1 MNKMELCVEATSD
14 QVFLEDLRAS
24 LVAPLVRNP
33 PAMQEM
39 QFNSWLG
46 KISTG
51 EGVGYPLQHG
61 SVSKE
66 SACNVGDL
74 GSIPWLGRS
83 PGGGRGNP
91 LQYSCLENPRGQR
104 SLAGCSPWSHKE
116 SDTTEWLSTA
126 WKTSGKPEEWVC
138 TLRSISP
145 FCCTC
150 PPNPPVSPQPL

>member
-104 SLAGCSPWSHKE
+104 SLVGCSPWSHKE
-116 SDTTEWLSTA
+116 SDTTE
-126 WKTSGKPEEWVC
+126 
-138 TLRSISP
+138 
-145 FCCTC
+145 
-150 PPNPPVSPQPL
+150 